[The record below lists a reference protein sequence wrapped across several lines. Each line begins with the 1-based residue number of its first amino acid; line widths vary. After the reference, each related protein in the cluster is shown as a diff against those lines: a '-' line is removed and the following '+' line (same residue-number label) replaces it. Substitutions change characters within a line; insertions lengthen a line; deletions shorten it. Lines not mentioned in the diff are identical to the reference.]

1 MICRFVSGKI
11 AGRAVFRK
19 IYQSARQAGS
29 LRYVSQASSLPCK
42 QNPLKISCLRLN
54 NIRAYSRDSWE
65 KLPVNSHLKHL
76 LEEYAALEC
85 GVQELVSAQCREV
98 CELCTACC
106 CRADLCEEALESPFL
121 CAVHGKD
128 ELDSDRY
135 GFLTETGCALETG
148 RPPVCYEFFCD
159 ELQAAQPDELHR
171 SVLLILGRLPAYA
184 GEKAHGDAHL
194 AEIMQ
199 VEELDHLA
207 FQRLEKQMRNAR
219 EALDCIRAFYND
231 GTLPEHS
238 RKVLSR
244 ITASTEN

>member
-1 MICRFVSGKI
+1 MN
-11 AGRAVFRK
+11 
-19 IYQSARQAGS
+19 
-29 LRYVSQASSLPCK
+29 SQ
-42 QNPLKISCLRLN
+42 
-54 NIRAYSRDSWE
+54 
-65 KLPVNSHLKHL
+65 LKHL
-76 LEEYAALEC
+76 LEEYAALER

-199 VEELDHLA
+199 AEELDHLA
-207 FQRLEKQMRNAR
+207 FQRLEKQMQNAR